1 MKRKF
6 ILIICA
12 IIALS
17 LLFSGCTPK
26 EDSEKSR
33 SLCETFL
40 DYTIQNDYN
49 AAYGM
54 VSHVASEENFAPVW
68 NEMRKVLKDSES
80 YELTQKNW
88 YKNWNNGV
96 TTTEVLFEVVTDDE
110 KVCQLR
116 IYTTDGIEGLSG
128 IHFLDSTEFIQKTE
142 FLWILNIFLAI
153 FSLLCVA
160 FGVWMFVDCLKRHL
174 RYKVL
179 WAIITWIHA
188 GFSVTVGAT
197 GMNFNTHF
205 LLALPL
211 SRISA
216 EPSVL
221 AITVTVFLPI
231 GAILYFFMRKR
242 LTLPEEVKSETFDGV
257 SEQTTEETAS

>member
-12 IIALS
+12 ILALS

-68 NEMRKVLKDSES
+68 NEMRKVLKDSKS

-96 TTTEVLFEVVTDDE
+96 TTTEVLFEVVTDNG
-110 KVCQLR
+110 KTCQVT
-116 IYTTDGIEGLSG
+116 IYTMDGVEGIARLQ
-128 IHFLDSTEFIQKTE
+128 FLDSTEFVQKTS
-142 FLWILNIFLAI
+142 FFPVVNIFLMI

-160 FGVWMFVDCLKRHL
+160 FSIWMFVDCMKRRLTH
-174 RYKVL
+174 KVL
-179 WAIITWIHA
+179 WAILTLFHVGA
-188 GFSVTVGAT
+188 SVTAGAS
-197 GMNFNTHF
+197 GFNFQFKIFF
-205 LLALPL
+205 LFPMTN
-211 SRISA
+211 ISA
-216 EPSVL
+216 IPSAL
-221 AITVTVFLPI
+221 AVTIAVFLPI
-231 GAILYFFMRKR
+231 GALIYFFIRKR
-242 LTLPEEVKSETFDGV
+242 LTIPEQPKAETQPEVSK
-257 SEQTTEETAS
+257 QTTDETVS